1 MTCTIMAVAGTADEK
16 EEVTAIRVEGVS
28 ADEKDEATAIR
39 NAVTAIRNEV
49 TAIRNECAK
58 GAEVDALS
66 PAPHDEEREQQRRL
80 RKRFAALEAIQRS
93 WEFVVLAADARR
105 GGGVSLPEPP
115 DPHTMALSKRRWE
128 AAIQE
133 WRRRLRQEC
142 RARGYWEA

>member
-16 EEVTAIRVEGVS
+16 EEVAAIRVEGVS
-28 ADEKDEATAIR
+28 ADEKDEA
-39 NAVTAIRNEV
+39 TAIRNEV

-66 PAPHDEEREQQRRL
+66 PAPHDEEREQRRL
-80 RKRFAALEAIQRS
+80 RKRLAALEAIQRS
-93 WEFVVLAADARR
+93 WEFVALAADARR